1 VKALIKWEEIWTFIN
16 VNGVKVAFTEA
27 QKAQVE
33 NKRVLDSFLFWKS
46 GNNPWLIKGV
56 IDTQVNVNYDSTGI
70 KVYRYTQYD
79 IELGH
84 RS

>member
-33 NKRVLDSFLFWKS
+33 NKGPGPFLWIWKS
-46 GNNPWLIKGV
+46 GNNPWLIK
-56 IDTQVNVNYDSTGI
+56 
-70 KVYRYTQYD
+70 
-79 IELGH
+79 ELLIL
-84 RS
+84 RLT

>member
-33 NKRVLDSFLFWKS
+33 NKRSWTLSLDLEKWK
-46 GNNPWLIKGV
+46 
-56 IDTQVNVNYDSTGI
+56 
-70 KVYRYTQYD
+70 
-79 IELGH
+79 
-84 RS
+84 

>member
-33 NKRVLDSFLFWKS
+33 NKRVLDSFLWIWKS

-56 IDTQVNVNYDSTGI
+56 DTQVNVNYDSTGI
-70 KVYRYTQYD
+70 KS
-79 IELGH
+79 IPI
-84 RS
+84 

>member
-33 NKRVLDSFLFWKS
+33 NKRSWTPFFGFKK
-46 GNNPWLIKGV
+46 GNNPWLIK
-56 IDTQVNVNYDSTGI
+56 
-70 KVYRYTQYD
+70 
-79 IELGH
+79 ELLIL
-84 RS
+84 RLT

>member
-1 VKALIKWEEIWTFIN
+1 VKALIKWEETFIN

-27 QKAQVE
+27 QRHRWKT
-33 NKRVLDSFLFWKS
+33 KRSWTPFFGFG

-70 KVYRYTQYD
+70 KSIPIYS
-79 IELGH
+79 I
-84 RS
+84 

>member
-33 NKRVLDSFLFWKS
+33 NKGPGPFFGFGKMEIIR
-46 GNNPWLIKGV
+46 G
-56 IDTQVNVNYDSTGI
+56 
-70 KVYRYTQYD
+70 
-79 IELGH
+79 
-84 RS
+84 

>member
-33 NKRVLDSFLFWKS
+33 NKRVLDLSLD
-46 GNNPWLIKGV
+46 LE
-56 IDTQVNVNYDSTGI
+56 
-70 KVYRYTQYD
+70 KVEIIR
-79 IELGH
+79 G
-84 RS
+84 